1 MARARLGF
9 MRRREHESAD
19 RDLIAALHR
28 LADETVV
35 PPLNPSREAALLAA
49 FDAARR
55 EPARVR
61 VHARYWWIS
70 AALATAAGL
79 LVAIA
84 VGLVPQRPTTPSVLP
99 SHLVAVGEFVPW
111 PGARDLPPLES
122 GELVRVDLPVSM
134 LPALGML
141 PPATRQTV
149 VKADVIVG
157 QDGLARAVRL
167 VSD

>member
-1 MARARLGF
+1 
-9 MRRREHESAD
+9 MRHREPDSVD
-19 RDLIAALHR
+19 RDLVAALLR

-35 PPLNPSREAALLAA
+35 PPLDPSREAALLTA

-55 EPARVR
+55 QPSRVR
-61 VHARYWWIS
+61 VHARYWSIS
-70 AALATAAGL
+70 AALAIAAGV

-84 VGLVPQRPTTPSVLP
+84 IGRGAARSINPSVLP
-99 SHLVAVGEFVPW
+99 SHPVAVGEFVPW